1 MAYKPTVRSET
12 ASPDNKIM
20 GGGSERREGEVVMTV
35 KTNELPKIATNT
47 SGTFMTQSTM
57 RMDEYKAVI

>member
-1 MAYKPTVRSET
+1 MIIKPTVRSET

-20 GGGSERREGEVVMTV
+20 EGCERRDGEVTMTV
-35 KTNELPKIATNT
+35 KTKELPKIATNT

>member
-1 MAYKPTVRSET
+1 M
-12 ASPDNKIM
+12 
-20 GGGSERREGEVVMTV
+20 MTV

-57 RMDEYKAVI
+57 NTKQLFKSFHSNYLPYFDWLKAHV

>member
-1 MAYKPTVRSET
+1 
-12 ASPDNKIM
+12 M
-20 GGGSERREGEVVMTV
+20 GGCERRDGEVTMTV
-35 KTNELPKIATNT
+35 KTKELPKIATNT

>member
-1 MAYKPTVRSET
+1 
-12 ASPDNKIM
+12 M
-20 GGGSERREGEVVMTV
+20 GGGSERREGEVMMTV